1 MDSKKTRFYQVAL
14 VALSLVT
21 LSTLSTSRPAAA
33 QVAGANQ
40 TIYHD
45 EQEMLNTDQAMIN
58 QYSSAENEAESKL
71 AAEQAKT
78 NAYRLYAEQR
88 IQELQKQKKGVSPSL
103 AGAKSGEMAV
113 LTSWLQQDGAY
124 RAKQQAYIDQ
134 LEQCISNLRT
144 SQTNTL
150 ANLNTDINA
159 LRQGVQDDKDQQKF
173 QNQMQMNQFN
183 ELKSEMGAC
192 SWGDTPRDG
201 TYNSVGGY
209 GFNGG
214 YGYSAMGGRR
224 WLGGGRGY

>member
-1 MDSKKTRFYQVAL
+1 MDRKKTQFWPVAL
-14 VALSLVT
+14 VALSLVS
-21 LSTLSTSRPAAA
+21 LSASPPAAA

-71 AAEQAKT
+71 AAEQSKT

-113 LTSWLQQDGAY
+113 LTSWLQQDSAY

-192 SWGDTPRDG
+192 AWGDAPRDG
-201 TYNSVGGY
+201 TFNSVGGY

-214 YGYSAMGGRR
+214 YGYSGMGGRR

>member
-1 MDSKKTRFYQVAL
+1 MRMDSKKTRYYQVAL
-14 VALSLVT
+14 VALSL
-21 LSTLSTSRPAAA
+21 LSLSSSSPALA

-71 AAEQAKT
+71 AAEQAKS

-88 IQELQKQKKGVSPSL
+88 IQALEKQKKGVSPSL

-113 LTSWLQQDGAY
+113 LTSWLQQDSAY

-173 QNQMQMNQFN
+173 ENQMQMNQFN

-201 TYNSVGGY
+201 TFNSVGGY

>member
-1 MDSKKTRFYQVAL
+1 MRMDSKKTRYYQVAL
-14 VALSLVT
+14 VALSL
-21 LSTLSTSRPAAA
+21 LSLSSSSPASA

-58 QYSSAENEAESKL
+58 QYASAENEAESKL

-88 IQELQKQKKGVSPSL
+88 IQALEKQKKGVSPSL

-113 LTSWLQQDGAY
+113 LTSWLQQDSAY

-173 QNQMQMNQFN
+173 ENQMQMNQFN

-201 TYNSVGGY
+201 TFNSVGGY

>member
-1 MDSKKTRFYQVAL
+1 MDTKKTQFCQMAL
-14 VALSLVT
+14 VALSLVS
-21 LSTLSTSRPAAA
+21 LSSASPAAA

-71 AAEQAKT
+71 SAEQAKT
-78 NAYRLYAEQR
+78 NSYRLYAEQR

-103 AGAKSGEMAV
+103 AGSKSGEMAV

-124 RAKQQAYIDQ
+124 RVKQQAYIDQ
-134 LEQCISNLRT
+134 LEQCITNLRT

-150 ANLNTDINA
+150 ANLNTDINS

-214 YGYSAMGGRR
+214 YGYSGMGGRR

>member
-1 MDSKKTRFYQVAL
+1 MRMDSKKTRYCQVAL
-14 VALSLVT
+14 VALSL
-21 LSTLSTSRPAAA
+21 LSLSSSSSALA

-88 IQELQKQKKGVSPSL
+88 IQALEKQKKGVSPSL

-113 LTSWLQQDGAY
+113 LTSWLQQDSAY

-173 QNQMQMNQFN
+173 ENQMQMNQFN

-201 TYNSVGGY
+201 TFNSVGGY

>member
-1 MDSKKTRFYQVAL
+1 MDSKKTRYCQVAL
-14 VALSLVT
+14 VALSL
-21 LSTLSTSRPAAA
+21 LSLSSSSPALA

-78 NAYRLYAEQR
+78 NAYILYAEQR
-88 IQELQKQKKGVSPSL
+88 IQALEKQKKGVSPSL

-113 LTSWLQQDGAY
+113 LTSWLQQDSAY

-173 QNQMQMNQFN
+173 ENQMQMNQFN

-201 TYNSVGGY
+201 TFNSVGGY

>member
-1 MDSKKTRFYQVAL
+1 MKVMKIDINKLGRATCMAATLAGLL
-14 VALSLVT
+14 VA
-21 LSTLSTSRPAAA
+21 PAMA

-40 TIYHD
+40 SIYRD
-45 EQEMLNTDQAMIN
+45 EQEMLRTDQEMIN
-58 QYSSAENEAESKL
+58 QYSSAESAAESKL
-71 AAEQAKT
+71 AAEEAKT

-88 IQELQKQKKGVSPSL
+88 IAQLQKQKQGVSPTL
-103 AGAKSGEMAV
+103 AGSKGGDMQV
-113 LTSWLQQDGAY
+113 LSQWLSQDNAY

-144 SQTNTL
+144 SQTTTL
-150 ANLNTDINA
+150 ANLNTDINSM
-159 LRQGVQDDKDQQKF
+159 RQGVQDDKDQRKF
-173 QNQMQMNQFN
+173 ENQMQMNQFN

-214 YGYSAMGGRR
+214 FGYSAMGGRR

>member
-1 MDSKKTRFYQVAL
+1 MDSKKTRYCQVAL
-14 VALSLVT
+14 VALSL
-21 LSTLSTSRPAAA
+21 LSLSSSSTASA

-88 IQELQKQKKGVSPSL
+88 IQALEKQKKGVSPSL

-113 LTSWLQQDGAY
+113 LTSWLQQDSAY

-150 ANLNTDINA
+150 ANLNTDINS

-173 QNQMQMNQFN
+173 ENQMQMNQFN

-201 TYNSVGGY
+201 TFNSVGGY

>member
-1 MDSKKTRFYQVAL
+1 MDIKVTRFCQVAL
-14 VALSLVT
+14 VALSLVG
-21 LSTLSTSRPAAA
+21 LSTSNPALA

-78 NAYRLYAEQR
+78 NSYRLYAEQR

-113 LTSWLQQDGAY
+113 LTSWLQQDSAY
-124 RAKQQAYIDQ
+124 RVKQQAYIDQ

-201 TYNSVGGY
+201 TFNSVGGY

>member
-1 MDSKKTRFYQVAL
+1 MDSKKTRFCQVAL
-14 VALSLVT
+14 VALSLVS
-21 LSTLSTSRPAAA
+21 LSTTSPAAA

-58 QYSSAENEAESKL
+58 QYTSAENEAESKL

-78 NAYRLYAEQR
+78 NASRLYAEQR

-103 AGAKSGEMAV
+103 AGAKSGEMTV
-113 LTSWLQQDGAY
+113 LTSWLQQDSAY

>member
-1 MDSKKTRFYQVAL
+1 VRMDSKKTRYYQVAL
-14 VALSLVT
+14 VALSL
-21 LSTLSTSRPAAA
+21 LSLSSSSPALA

-71 AAEQAKT
+71 AAEQAKS

-88 IQELQKQKKGVSPSL
+88 IQALEKQKKGVSPSL

-113 LTSWLQQDGAY
+113 LTSWLQQDSAY

-173 QNQMQMNQFN
+173 ENQMQMNQFN

-201 TYNSVGGY
+201 TFNSVGGY

>member
-1 MDSKKTRFYQVAL
+1 MDSKKTRFCQVAL
-14 VALSLVT
+14 VALSLVS
-21 LSTLSTSRPAAA
+21 LSTTSPAAA

-58 QYSSAENEAESKL
+58 QYTSAENEAESKL

-103 AGAKSGEMAV
+103 AGAKSGEMTV
-113 LTSWLQQDGAY
+113 LTSWLQQDSAY

>member
-1 MDSKKTRFYQVAL
+1 VRMDSKKTRYCQVAL
-14 VALSLVT
+14 VALSL
-21 LSTLSTSRPAAA
+21 LSLSSSSPALA

-88 IQELQKQKKGVSPSL
+88 IQALEKQKKGVSPSL

-113 LTSWLQQDGAY
+113 LTSWLQQDSAY

-173 QNQMQMNQFN
+173 ENQMQMNQFN

-201 TYNSVGGY
+201 TFNSVGGY

>member
-14 VALSLVT
+14 VALSLVA

-71 AAEQAKT
+71 AAEQSKT

-214 YGYSAMGGRR
+214 FGYSAMGGRR

>member
-1 MDSKKTRFYQVAL
+1 MRMDSKKTRYCQVAL
-14 VALSLVT
+14 VALSL
-21 LSTLSTSRPAAA
+21 LSLSSSSTASA

-88 IQELQKQKKGVSPSL
+88 IQALEKQKKGVSPSL

-113 LTSWLQQDGAY
+113 LTSWLQQDSAY

-150 ANLNTDINA
+150 ANLNTDINS

-173 QNQMQMNQFN
+173 ENQMQMNQFN

-201 TYNSVGGY
+201 TFNSVGGY

>member
-21 LSTLSTSRPAAA
+21 LSTLSTSRPVAA

-71 AAEQAKT
+71 AAEQSKT

>member
-1 MDSKKTRFYQVAL
+1 MRMDSKKTRYCQVAL
-14 VALSLVT
+14 VALSL
-21 LSTLSTSRPAAA
+21 LSLSSSSPALA

-88 IQELQKQKKGVSPSL
+88 IQALEKQKKGVSPSL

-113 LTSWLQQDGAY
+113 LTSWLQQDSAY

-173 QNQMQMNQFN
+173 ENQMQMNQFN

-201 TYNSVGGY
+201 TFNSVGGY

>member
-1 MDSKKTRFYQVAL
+1 VRMDSKKTRYCQVAL
-14 VALSLVT
+14 VALSL
-21 LSTLSTSRPAAA
+21 LSLSSSSTASA

-88 IQELQKQKKGVSPSL
+88 IQALEKQKKGVSPSL

-113 LTSWLQQDGAY
+113 LTSWLQQDSAY

-150 ANLNTDINA
+150 ANLNTDINS

-173 QNQMQMNQFN
+173 ENQMQMNQFN

-201 TYNSVGGY
+201 TFNSVGGY

>member
-1 MDSKKTRFYQVAL
+1 MRMDSKKTRYCQVAL
-14 VALSLVT
+14 VALSL
-21 LSTLSTSRPAAA
+21 LSLSSSSQALA

-88 IQELQKQKKGVSPSL
+88 IQALEKQKKGVSPSL

-113 LTSWLQQDGAY
+113 LTSWLQQDSAY

-173 QNQMQMNQFN
+173 ENQMQMNQFN

-201 TYNSVGGY
+201 TFNSVGGY

>member
-1 MDSKKTRFYQVAL
+1 MDSKKTRYCQVAL
-14 VALSLVT
+14 VALSL
-21 LSTLSTSRPAAA
+21 LSLSSSSPALA

-88 IQELQKQKKGVSPSL
+88 IQALEKQKKGVSPSL

-113 LTSWLQQDGAY
+113 LTSWLQQDSAY

-173 QNQMQMNQFN
+173 ENQMQMNQFN

-201 TYNSVGGY
+201 TFNSVGGY

>member
-1 MDSKKTRFYQVAL
+1 MDSKKTRYCQVAL
-14 VALSLVT
+14 VALSL
-21 LSTLSTSRPAAA
+21 LSLSSSSPVLA

-88 IQELQKQKKGVSPSL
+88 IQALEKQKKGVSPSL

-113 LTSWLQQDGAY
+113 LTSWLQQDSAY

-173 QNQMQMNQFN
+173 ENQMQMNQFN

-201 TYNSVGGY
+201 TFNSVGGY

>member
-1 MDSKKTRFYQVAL
+1 MDSKKTRYYQVAL
-14 VALSLVT
+14 VALSL
-21 LSTLSTSRPAAA
+21 LSLSSSSPALA

-71 AAEQAKT
+71 AAEQAKS

-88 IQELQKQKKGVSPSL
+88 IQALEKQKKGVSPSL

-113 LTSWLQQDGAY
+113 LTSWLQQDSAY

-173 QNQMQMNQFN
+173 ENQMQMNQFN

-201 TYNSVGGY
+201 TFNSVGGY

>member
-1 MDSKKTRFYQVAL
+1 MDTKVTRFCQVAL
-14 VALSLVT
+14 VALSLVS
-21 LSTLSTSRPAAA
+21 LSTTNAALA

-78 NAYRLYAEQR
+78 NSYRLYAEQR

-113 LTSWLQQDGAY
+113 LTSWLQQDSAY
-124 RAKQQAYIDQ
+124 RVKQQAYIDQ

-201 TYNSVGGY
+201 TFNSVGGY